1 VIMPNYNKSK
11 FIASA
16 IESVLSQTM
25 PDLELLV
32 VDDASTDDS
41 AGIVENL
48 SLKDTRVSLLRQATR
63 KGVSHCRNVGIRE
76 SRASTVAF
84 LDSDDL
90 YAPSSIELM
99 YRAMSESR
107 SPVIVYS
114 NCWLLDGN
122 GRTLPPWTYRSCTSS
137 GMIFTEF
144 LLDGMHA
151 QANLMLPK
159 KLFDIVGLYDE
170 SLKWGEDTDMIFRL
184 ASRYPF
190 VYVDQPLYGYRLH
203 PGNTLSGMSAQM
215 KLVSKTPIVERHYR
229 ANIRM
234 LDSRTRRVVSRRLV
248 VNYLE
253 VRKYRRALANA
264 LSSPEMLSWFLRY
277 LGRKALRRDPH
288 S

>member
-1 VIMPNYNKSK
+1 MPNYNKSK

-48 SLKDTRVSLLRQATR
+48 SRKDTRVSLLRQPIR

-90 YAPSSIELM
+90 YAPNSLELM
-99 YRAMSESR
+99 YRAIADSP
-107 SPVIVYS
+107 SPVVVYS

-151 QANLMLPK
+151 QSNLMLSRG
-159 KLFDIVGLYDE
+159 LFDIVGMYDE
-170 SLKWGEDTDMIFRL
+170 SLKRGEDTDMIFRL
-184 ASRYPF
+184 ASKYPF
-190 VYVDQPLYGYRLH
+190 LYVDEPLYGYRLH
-203 PGNTLSGMSAQM
+203 PGNTMSSMSTRM
-215 KLVSKTPIVERHYR
+215 KLVSKTPIVEKHYR

-234 LDSRTRRVVSRRLV
+234 VDRRTRRVVSRRLV

-253 VRKYRRALANA
+253 SRKYRRALANS
-264 LSSPEMLSWFLRY
+264 LSNPEMFSWFLRY
-277 LGRKALRRDPH
+277 LGRKALGRGPH